1 MLSRFRWSR
10 CAATLGSLALA
21 SLLVLKEGRALEPL
35 GRDTRSFWAA
45 SGTSLQWWYLTGPL
59 WSGNDCDET
68 TGWSNRQDVPPLFG
82 AQTTFFYR
90 GAGQGQQGLMFHGA
104 LSDVG
109 SKSHDYGSMFEV
121 WTAGAMGGLVGW
133 ARSIGPGHGPS
144 VGLGSHQ
151 IVALT
156 SPRRAEQ
163 TSTIK
168 AARLDPSLWLV
179 TWLTP
184 KFEVRLVASAPV
196 SRLWKHGD
204 NGWVKKSGDLGNTY
218 VSLPFMPARG
228 QVRSRTTGQTHE
240 VCGSL
245 WFDHEVDVKEAE
257 NLSWQWFALRF
268 PDGRAY
274 MVYKV
279 FSKKSVSSQSASQG
293 RAAAVPDTVF
303 GEVFL
308 PDSTMP
314 VILKNVRIVEGAPAV
329 CLKSGR
335 CYPQVFT
342 LSFEEGHETRQLQ
355 VSAFFEEQEVA
366 TGLGK
371 TYWEGLVGVVDDRG
385 SRGLGYVELTE

>member
-1 MLSRFRWSR
+1 MLVRFLWASFT
-10 CAATLGSLALA
+10 ATLGSLALA
-21 SLLVLKEGRALEPL
+21 SSFVSKEALGPEAP
-35 GRDTRSFWAA
+35 GRDVHSFWAA
-45 SGTSLQWWYLTGPL
+45 GGTSLQWWYLTGPL
-59 WSGNDCDET
+59 WSGNDCDLT
-68 TGWSNRQDVPPLFG
+68 TGWSHQQDAVPLFG
-82 AQTTFFYR
+82 VQSTFFYR
-90 GAGQGQQGLMFHGA
+90 GTSQQQQGLMFHGA
-104 LSDVG
+104 ISDVV

-121 WTAGAMGGLVGW
+121 WPAGAMDGLVGW
-133 ARSIGPGHGPS
+133 VRAMGPGRGPS
-144 VGLGSHQ
+144 VGLGSNQ

-156 SPRRAEQ
+156 SPRRTQKTA
-163 TSTIK
+163 SIK
-168 AARLDPSLWLV
+168 AASLDPSVWLV

-184 KFEVRLVASAPV
+184 KLEVRLVASAPV

-204 NGWVKKSGDLGNTY
+204 NGWVKKSGVLGNTY
-218 VSLPFMPARG
+218 VSLPFIPARG
-228 QVRSRTTGQTHE
+228 QVRSRATGQTHE

-274 MVYKV
+274 MVYRV
-279 FSKKSVSSQSASQG
+279 FSKKSVSSEVSSAAGAS
-293 RAAAVPDTVF
+293 AFPETVF
-303 GEVFL
+303 GEAFA
-308 PDSTMP
+308 PDRP
-314 VILKNVRIVEGAPAV
+314 EPILLKNVRIAEGAPAV

-342 LSFEEGHETRQLQ
+342 LSFEEGGQSRRLQ

-371 TYWEGLVGVVDDRG
+371 NYWEGLVGVVDGRG